1 MREEE
6 KKWEDNGKAAS
17 AFSRLNL
24 FNLFNMR
31 KEERSRLIKVGV
43 FLVITTLSVTII
55 VSILSRTR
63 SLFGKKI
70 HVHVYFPRAG
80 GLIVGGAVRL
90 SEYQIGIVDEIRF
103 AYKGPKE
110 TCVQQLPNGDLD
122 PDASGNKPM
131 LRLELSLQK
140 EQLDLIKT
148 DTVAVLG
155 SKSLLGDTVVDLVS
169 KGAGKQVQDGD
180 CLSSMRKP
188 SLDEIVKEL
197 KGEVKQTLAHA
208 NQVLEHAD
216 QGLQA
221 VFTKELVQSVH
232 QTAQS
237 LSHLSK
243 QVEEG
248 PSLVHD
254 LLYDDKL
261 RKQVDG
267 MVGEGQQ
274 AARQIRQT
282 FAQAQKTLKRGDV
295 LVAEATQA
303 AHAVNQLLSGSQGA
317 GKNAGEVL
325 TEASGLVRD
334 LRDTVASAKQVF
346 ENVRLVTEQAKNP
359 ESTLGKLLNDSAL
372 YDNLTT
378 AAEGATSF
386 FDELKS
392 NKLARWLARYFV
404 KLQQKKG
411 QKAKE
416 TP

>member
-1 MREEE
+1 MREED
-6 KKWEDNGKAAS
+6 KKWEENGKAAS

-43 FLVITTLSVTII
+43 FLVITTLSVTIV

-103 AYKGPKE
+103 AYKDPKE
-110 TCVQQLPNGDLD
+110 TCVQQLPNGEPD

-140 EQLDLIKT
+140 EQLNLIKT

-155 SKSLLGDTVVDLVS
+155 SKSLLGDTVVDLVA
-169 KGAGKQVQDGD
+169 KGAGNDVQDGD
-180 CLSSMRKP
+180 CLSSVRKP

-197 KGEVKQTLAHA
+197 KGDVKQTLVHA

-221 VFTKELVQSVH
+221 VLTKELVQSVH

-243 QVEEG
+243 QVEQG

-274 AARQIRQT
+274 AARQIKQT

-303 AHAVNQLLSGSQGA
+303 AHAVNQFLGTGQPT
-317 GKNAGEVL
+317 GKNAGHMLQEGVGTL
-325 TEASGLVRD
+325 QD
-334 LRDTVASAKQVF
+334 LRSAIGSARQVLD
-346 ENVRLVTEQAKNP
+346 NVQALTDQAKNP
-359 ESTLGKLLNDSAL
+359 EGTLGKFLSDPTL

-386 FDELKS
+386 FDEMKS

-416 TP
+416 AP